1 MIKNWKLTVTMTGE
15 PPVVVA
21 VTPRVILDFE
31 REFKVGLVGAM
42 SNEMRLEH
50 MFWLGWKSMHRA
62 GHVVRPRGHRIAGRV
77 RPFGRGTVGRLVAEI
92 AVETGIA
99 PNELLDSPPGM
110 LEAIVEVLNR
120 RAKQQNRGR

>member
-42 SNEMRLEH
+42 SNEMRLEQ

-62 GHVVRPRGHRIAGRV
+62 GHVVRPFDAWCEDLEDIE
-77 RPFGRGTVGRLVAEI
+77 LQ
-92 AVETGIA
+92 VESA
-99 PNELLDSPPGM
+99 PLDEEPSVDSSPRSPSKPG
-110 LEAIVEVLNR
+110 
-120 RAKQQNRGR
+120 